1 MSPRGLL
8 LLATVT
14 LGSVALAAHAVMT
27 RDVPVTTVAF
37 DAPLLPGLADK
48 LDRVA
53 AIKVR
58 FEDKTATVRR
68 GEKGWVIEELDGYPV
83 DPEKV
88 QGLARSLVSARLLE
102 AKTDRP
108 ERWGRLDVDE
118 PGSPRP
124 DGGKSRAKELALLD
138 AQGNKLAELVVG
150 KTRYG
155 LFGPG
160 RGGVYVRKTDEGRA
174 WLLDRRIEVPEEPID
189 WIDRQI
195 VDVPSSSIARVVL
208 RPGGADQVV
217 VARASREADAFALE
231 PLPAGRSADKEKLE
245 RLAGTLSSLS
255 MQTVRKASEI
265 PFPED
270 APRARFETVDGL
282 VLEAV
287 VHREGEGNDA
297 VYWVRFAAATGE
309 ALPGE
314 ASEGAKPAAEQA
326 RALAERLDGWA
337 FKLAK
342 WYGERLV
349 WTVDELLEP
358 AEKTS

>member
-37 DAPLLPGLADK
+37 DAPLLPGLAEK

-108 ERWGRLDVDE
+108 ERWARLDLDE

-124 DGGKSRAKELALLD
+124 DGGKSRAKELVLLD
-138 AQGNKLAELVVG
+138 AEGKKLAELVVG

-155 LFGPG
+155 AFGPG
-160 RGGVYVRKTDEGRA
+160 RGAVYVRRAEDGRA

-195 VDVPSSSIARVVL
+195 VDLPSSSIARVVL
-208 RPGGADQVV
+208 RPGSENQVV
-217 VARASREADAFALE
+217 VARASGEAGELALE
-231 PLPAGRSADKEKLE
+231 PLPAGRTPDKDKLE
-245 RLAGTLSSLS
+245 RLASALSSLS
-255 MQTVRKASEI
+255 LQAVRRASEI
-265 PFPED
+265 AFPED

-282 VLEAV
+282 VVEAV
-287 VHREGEGNDA
+287 VRQEGEGNDA
-297 VYWVRFAAATGE
+297 VFWVRFAAAAGE
-309 ALPGE
+309 ASPG
-314 ASEGAKPAAEQA
+314 ASSEGAKPAAEQA
-326 RALAERLDGWA
+326 RALAQRLDGWA

-342 WYGERLV
+342 WSAERLV